1 MTLISKAE
9 AVERLAAFR
18 RELSF
23 AGGGD
28 CVMCALARGHA
39 RPAPLVETDR
49 AVVVLDRFARR
60 RGHLLVI
67 AREHVEGTREV
78 GWVLYQ
84 ELARLT
90 FEARRALDRA
100 LEPIQ
105 IYSATLG
112 AVVPLP
118 MSFGHL
124 HTHVIP
130 VYESD
135 ERARPA
141 RVLTWE
147 EGVTVYEDA
156 EAEQLR
162 EQILGVWDRGT

>member
-1 MTLISKAE
+1 MTSIPKVE
-9 AVERLAAFR
+9 AVARLAAFR
-18 RELSF
+18 RELAA
-23 AGGGD
+23 AGGSD
-28 CVMCALARGHA
+28 CVMCALTRGHA
-39 RPAPLVETDR
+39 RPAPLVETDQ

-60 RGHLLVI
+60 RGHLLVV
-67 AREHVEGTREV
+67 ARGHVESTREV
-78 GWVLYQ
+78 GWDLFQ

-100 LEPIQ
+100 LEPAQ

-118 MSFGHL
+118 MSFSHL

-156 EAEQLR
+156 EAEALR
-162 EQILGVWDRGT
+162 AEILAAWDRGA